1 MVSDKRAQ
9 GQYERASGVHHPT
22 PSFLFREYQSAL
34 EALAKILA
42 LAASECEGIE
52 AGESV
57 GGVGIWFKK
66 MQRFGCVQVKF
77 RVIIRHRSGEVILS
91 PGVFVLLTL
100 AGERLQRCF
109 IGNEEPAP
117 LDDD

>member
-1 MVSDKRAQ
+1 MVPDLTVERISRLVVSDKRAQ

-22 PSFLFREYQSAL
+22 PSFLFREYPSAL

-57 GGVGIWFKK
+57 GGVGIGFKK
-66 MQRFGCVQVKF
+66 MKRFGCVQVKF
-77 RVIIRHRSGEVILS
+77 RVNCPS
-91 PGVFVLLTL
+91 P
-100 AGERLQRCF
+100 ER
-109 IGNEEPAP
+109 
-117 LDDD
+117 